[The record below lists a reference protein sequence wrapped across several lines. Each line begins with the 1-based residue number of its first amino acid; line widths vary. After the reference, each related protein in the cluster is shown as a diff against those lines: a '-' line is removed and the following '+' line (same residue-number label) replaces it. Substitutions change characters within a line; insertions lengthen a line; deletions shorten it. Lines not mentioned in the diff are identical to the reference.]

1 MSNDPKSADRGDQLF
16 NSFVRPNEPP
26 KPTSPPPSGGGSG
39 NAPDPKPAPAPV
51 SAAYMACSEC
61 RATMRDRYFALNERP
76 ICAKCRP
83 AFAQRIE
90 RGTGSAAFQ
99 RAAFHGLFIAL
110 AGAAVLGT
118 GVLFFPFVRIF
129 IVVAIGHFIGKRV
142 MAAVDGYGGRRYQIL
157 AVALTYFSIGLGSLV
172 PAINEANE
180 AAERQRAIQADTTR
194 RLASQGRAIAE
205 ELDAFVAEQA
215 AAEAEQAEEA
225 GGAEDS
231 VAAEETVAVAKPAAV
246 KKANRVGIG
255 DLLIALLTLPFLA
268 MFAFGYTAA
277 GVGLLTFG
285 YALREAWRLTDGQG
299 LDLQLRGP
307 FRVGTGPIPA
317 AS

>member
-1 MSNDPKSADRGDQLF
+1 MSNDPKSADRVDQLF

-26 KPTSPPPSGGGSG
+26 KPTSPPLSGGGSG

-142 MAAVDGYGGRRYQIL
+142 MAAVDGYGGRRHQIL

-172 PAINEANE
+172 PALHQAHQ
-180 AAERQRAIQADTTR
+180 AAERRRAIQADTTR
-194 RLASQGRAIAE
+194 RLATQGKAINE
-205 ELDAFVAEQA
+205 EFEAFMAEQKRLA
-215 AAEAEQAEEA
+215 AEEA
-225 GGAEDS
+225 AS
-231 VAAEETVAVAKPAAV
+231 NP
-246 KKANRVGIG
+246 
-255 DLLIALLTLPFLA
+255 
-268 MFAFGYTAA
+268 A
-277 GVGLLTFG
+277 GVT
-285 YALREAWRLTDGQG
+285 EAE
-299 LDLQLRGP
+299 
-307 FRVGTGPIPA
+307 PA
-317 AS
+317 DDVEEDT